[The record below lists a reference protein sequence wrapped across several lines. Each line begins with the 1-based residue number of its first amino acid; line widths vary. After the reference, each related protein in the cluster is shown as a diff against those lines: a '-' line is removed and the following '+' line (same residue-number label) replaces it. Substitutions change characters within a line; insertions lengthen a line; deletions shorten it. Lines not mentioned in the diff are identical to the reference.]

1 MTASVPDRA
10 PRPSSLAGI
19 AGIEIPPVDTRTGND
34 VPPGTESQPSAQ
46 SPAHNCGSGQ

>member
-10 PRPSSLAGI
+10 PRPISL
-19 AGIEIPPVDTRTGND
+19 AGIEIPPVDARTGND